1 MTANGH
7 AVYCYGPVMMV
18 DAGSKG
24 IKRMATFC
32 RGDAPMVALHD

>member
-1 MTANGH
+1 
-7 AVYCYGPVMMV
+7 V
-18 DAGSKG
+18 DAGSEG